1 MSAIVGIDAKVDMS
15 LDSGATWAT
24 LPEPNEFTISISVDV
39 AERKPFVASL
49 SDAWVF
55 KARTWMNWSGS
66 LQGYFDDA
74 DDTIFTNMK
83 LGETVRL
90 RFFDSRATLTKYWE
104 GDVLLTNVEHA
115 VTTEDFATL
124 SVDFEGVGAL
134 SRVTS

>member
-24 LPEPNEFTISISVDV
+24 LPERNEFTISISVDV

>member
-1 MSAIVGIDAKVDMS
+1 
-15 LDSGATWAT
+15 
-24 LPEPNEFTISISVDV
+24 
-39 AERKPFVASL
+39 
-49 SDAWVF
+49 
-55 KARTWMNWSGS
+55 MNWSGS